1 MDILSECDLTEVGVA
16 GETESQSTFLVIS
29 WNLAAGIHMAP
40 SGDGGNSAGQAAVR
54 VDQKIGTLAY
64 NVRHR
69 FAAGSTN

>member
-40 SGDGGNSAGQAAVR
+40 SGDGGNSAGQQR
-54 VDQKIGTLAY
+54 SESTKRLA
-64 NVRHR
+64 RWPTM
-69 FAAGSTN
+69 FATGLQQGSTN

>member
-1 MDILSECDLTEVGVA
+1 
-16 GETESQSTFLVIS
+16 
-29 WNLAAGIHMAP
+29 MAP
-40 SGDGGNSAGQAAVR
+40 SGNGGNSAGQAAVK